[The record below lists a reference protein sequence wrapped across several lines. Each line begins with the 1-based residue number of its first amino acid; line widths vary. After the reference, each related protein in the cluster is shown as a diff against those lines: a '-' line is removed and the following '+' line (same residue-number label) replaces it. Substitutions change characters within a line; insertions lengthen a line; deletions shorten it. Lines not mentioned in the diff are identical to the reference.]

1 MAVVP
6 GKVAL
11 AAVIDSIFNPTLEC
25 YFTSI
30 LALPQELR
38 NKAIN
43 EIMSGL
49 IVVLNDLAK
58 YISSKDK
65 KAGELLA
72 KLPKSPIKK
81 LNNLKRNN
89 NTKSRVVGGG
99 RGCIIRRIEELKESN
114 TSFQFAKENVDRL
127 IKSGA
132 SQLEI
137 TRAQSILF
145 GMEEKIREQ
154 AEEYCKS
161 SIMPVIIGGAASLL
175 SKTYLIGLSALG
187 AYSGYRLSGVPTKMV
202 VGTTAIGGNIVG
214 SVVGSVASAVQGT
227 MNLFESV
234 RSFAGF
240 ETAPYTFAEGIGDD
254 YGKKASE
261 TVLDSIKGLG
271 EEDVKISMAI
281 IIFISLLLLLTAFS
295 YIGQKGNDLVDIMKT
310 REVTGTVT
318 PLGGQFAIAAPGSTQ
333 ITQGPIASQVFGPL
347 LENPTRQSSVPRIG
361 NQAPPRVTAIE
372 EIPAAPASA
381 PVPAPGSI
389 LIEEITAPAPVPAPA
404 PKKSANLLGQIRS
417 SPLLKSVTNS
427 APAPAPSPAP
437 VAAAAPVPAN
447 LLGQISARPP
457 LKPTKD
463 SAPAGVATKAAAVT
477 KTPFGYLSAR
487 MLQSRKAIE
496 PVKQN
501 SNSNWNSNL
510 EGGGKDE
517 NAKRIAYE
525 VMVEK
530 AALNYLREWKIPE
543 AKLREYAE
551 ELKRNPLPQLFP
563 SAPAPAPAPAAV
575 PAAALSR
582 NNYLKQELQKRRKT
596 LYGNKNRNNRN
607 NSNNNSFGPSKG
619 GTRRRRIQK

>member
-1 MAVVP
+1 MSVVP

-30 LALPQELR
+30 LVLPQELR

-49 IVVLNDLAK
+49 IVVLNDLSK

-65 KAGELLA
+65 KAGEILA

-89 NTKSRVVGGG
+89 STKSLVVGGG

-161 SIMPVIIGGAASLL
+161 SIMPIIIGGAASLL
-175 SKTYLIGLSALG
+175 SKTYLIGLSAFG

-214 SVVGSVASAVQGT
+214 SVVGSVASAAQGT
-227 MNLFESV
+227 MNLFGSLG
-234 RSFAGF
+234 SLAGLKT
-240 ETAPYTFAEGIGDD
+240 TAYTFAEGIGTD

-295 YIGQKGNDLVDIMKT
+295 YIGQKGNDLVDIIKT
-310 REVTGTVT
+310 REISGTVG
-318 PLGGQFAIAAPGSTQ
+318 PFGGQFAIAAPGSTQ
-333 ITQGPIASQVFGPL
+333 ITQGQIASQVFGRL
-347 LENPTRQSSVPRIG
+347 LENSTGQSSVPRIG

-372 EIPAAPASA
+372 EIPAARPLALPEAPAARPLLLPQAPAS
-381 PVPAPGSI
+381 PV
-389 LIEEITAPAPVPAPA
+389 
-404 PKKSANLLGQIRS
+404 
-417 SPLLKSVTNS
+417 
-427 APAPAPSPAP
+427 AP
-437 VAAAAPVPAN
+437 VARPLVLENRARSRLSSINSTNSIPSNPF
-447 LLGQISARPP
+447 LLGGR
-457 LKPTKD
+457 TRHRR
-463 SAPAGVATKAAAVT
+463 TH
-477 KTPFGYLSAR
+477 R
-487 MLQSRKAIE
+487 R
-496 PVKQN
+496 
-501 SNSNWNSNL
+501 NL
-510 EGGGKDE
+510 
-517 NAKRIAYE
+517 
-525 VMVEK
+525 V
-530 AALNYLREWKIPE
+530 
-543 AKLREYAE
+543 
-551 ELKRNPLPQLFP
+551 
-563 SAPAPAPAPAAV
+563 
-575 PAAALSR
+575 
-582 NNYLKQELQKRRKT
+582 
-596 LYGNKNRNNRN
+596 
-607 NSNNNSFGPSKG
+607 
-619 GTRRRRIQK
+619 